1 MFKRFRKKIQKVKE
15 GMILAHT
22 FKSGERLWT
31 YPEDKIQ
38 FVCIGHENQ
47 TNEYKNFL
55 MVLNQSLHESKIL
68 ASKIVQNMENI
79 LSGDNVVKNATETIT
94 LVNYQLSLPR
104 KITEIENEL
113 KEVLF
118 CMFFVTDDEVPYT
131 YNEFE
136 NAKKIRLLNENLE
149 QKAKFFFAL
158 TDTARALIDTFNKLE
173 GVYFEGIQEQ
183 LKALI
188 LENTKKTI
196 KCTFN

>member
-15 GMILAHT
+15 GMVLAHT
-22 FKSGERLWT
+22 FKNGERLWT

-38 FVCIGHENQ
+38 FVCIAHENQ

-136 NAKKIRLLNENLE
+136 NAKKIRLLNEDLE

-158 TDTARALIDTFNKLE
+158 TATAQALIDTFNKLE

-188 LENTKKTI
+188 LENTKKT
-196 KCTFN
+196 TN

>member
-31 YPEDKIQ
+31 YREDKIQ
-38 FVCIGHENQ
+38 FVCIAHENQ

-94 LVNYQLSLPR
+94 LVNYQFSLPR

-188 LENTKKTI
+188 LENTKKT
-196 KCTFN
+196 TN

>member
-1 MFKRFRKKIQKVKE
+1 MFKKFRKKIQKVKE

-38 FVCIGHENQ
+38 FVCIAHENQ

-158 TDTARALIDTFNKLE
+158 TDTARALITTFNKLE

-188 LENTKKTI
+188 LENTKKT
-196 KCTFN
+196 TN

>member
-38 FVCIGHENQ
+38 FVCIAHENQ

-158 TDTARALIDTFNKLE
+158 TDTARALIVTFNKLE

-188 LENTKKTI
+188 LENTKKTM
-196 KCTFN
+196 N

>member
-38 FVCIGHENQ
+38 FVCIAHENQ

-136 NAKKIRLLNENLE
+136 NAKKIRLLNEDLE

-158 TDTARALIDTFNKLE
+158 TATARALIDTFNKLE

-188 LENTKKTI
+188 LENTKKT
-196 KCTFN
+196 TN

>member
-1 MFKRFRKKIQKVKE
+1 MFKKFRKKIQKVKE
-15 GMILAHT
+15 GMILAYT

-38 FVCIGHENQ
+38 FVCIAHENQ

-188 LENTKKTI
+188 LENTKKT
-196 KCTFN
+196 TN

>member
-15 GMILAHT
+15 GMVLAHT

-38 FVCIGHENQ
+38 FVCIAHENQ

-136 NAKKIRLLNENLE
+136 NAKKIRLLNEDLE

-158 TDTARALIDTFNKLE
+158 TDTAKALIATFNKLE

-188 LENTKKTI
+188 LENTKKTMS
-196 KCTFN
+196 

>member
-38 FVCIGHENQ
+38 FVCIAHENQ

-79 LSGDNVVKNATETIT
+79 LNGEDRVKNATETIT

-188 LENTKKTI
+188 LENTKKTM
-196 KCTFN
+196 N

>member
-1 MFKRFRKKIQKVKE
+1 MFKKFRKKIQKVKE
-15 GMILAHT
+15 GMILAYT

-38 FVCIGHENQ
+38 FVCIAHENQ

-158 TDTARALIDTFNKLE
+158 TDTARALIATFNKLE

-188 LENTKKTI
+188 LENTKKT
-196 KCTFN
+196 TN

>member
-1 MFKRFRKKIQKVKE
+1 MFKKFRKKIQKVKE

-38 FVCIGHENQ
+38 FVCIAHENQ

-158 TDTARALIDTFNKLE
+158 TDTARALITTFNKLE

-188 LENTKKTI
+188 LENTKKTMS
-196 KCTFN
+196 

>member
-1 MFKRFRKKIQKVKE
+1 MFKKFRKKIQKVKE

-38 FVCIGHENQ
+38 FVCIAHENQ

-158 TDTARALIDTFNKLE
+158 TDTARALITTFNKLE
-173 GVYFEGIQEQ
+173 WVYFEGIQEQ

-188 LENTKKTI
+188 LENTKKT
-196 KCTFN
+196 TN

>member
-31 YPEDKIQ
+31 YREDKIQ
-38 FVCIGHENQ
+38 FVCIAHENE

-188 LENTKKTI
+188 LENTKKT
-196 KCTFN
+196 TN

>member
-38 FVCIGHENQ
+38 FVCIAHENQ

-79 LSGDNVVKNATETIT
+79 LNGEDRVKNATETIT

-136 NAKKIRLLNENLE
+136 NAKKIRLLNEDLE

-188 LENTKKTI
+188 LENTKKTM
-196 KCTFN
+196 N

>member
-38 FVCIGHENQ
+38 FVCIAHENQ

-158 TDTARALIDTFNKLE
+158 TATARALIDTFNKLE

-188 LENTKKTI
+188 LENTKKT
-196 KCTFN
+196 TN

>member
-1 MFKRFRKKIQKVKE
+1 MFKKFRKKIQKVKE

-38 FVCIGHENQ
+38 FVCIAHENQ

-158 TDTARALIDTFNKLE
+158 TDTAKALIATFNKLE

-188 LENTKKTI
+188 LENTKKTMS
-196 KCTFN
+196 

>member
-1 MFKRFRKKIQKVKE
+1 MFKKFRKKIQKVKE
-15 GMILAHT
+15 GMVLAHT

-38 FVCIGHENQ
+38 FVCIAHENE

-79 LSGDNVVKNATETIT
+79 LNGDNVVKNATETIT

-136 NAKKIRLLNENLE
+136 NAKKIRLLNEDLE

-158 TDTARALIDTFNKLE
+158 TDTARALITTFNKLE

-188 LENTKKTI
+188 LENTKKT
-196 KCTFN
+196 TN

>member
-31 YPEDKIQ
+31 YREDKIQ
-38 FVCIGHENQ
+38 FVCIAHENQ

-94 LVNYQLSLPR
+94 LVNYQFSLPR

-158 TDTARALIDTFNKLE
+158 TDTARALINTFNKLE

-188 LENTKKTI
+188 LENTKKT
-196 KCTFN
+196 TN

>member
-31 YPEDKIQ
+31 YREDKIQ
-38 FVCIGHENQ
+38 FVCIAHENQ

-158 TDTARALIDTFNKLE
+158 TDTARALITTFNKLE

-188 LENTKKTI
+188 LENTKKT
-196 KCTFN
+196 TN

>member
-38 FVCIGHENQ
+38 FVCIAHENQ

-113 KEVLF
+113 KDVLF

-188 LENTKKTI
+188 LENTKKT
-196 KCTFN
+196 TN

>member
-1 MFKRFRKKIQKVKE
+1 MFKKFRKKIQKVKE

-38 FVCIGHENQ
+38 FVCIAHENE

-79 LSGDNVVKNATETIT
+79 LNGDNVVKNATETIT

-136 NAKKIRLLNENLE
+136 NAKKIRLLNEDLE

-188 LENTKKTI
+188 LENTKKT
-196 KCTFN
+196 TN

>member
-31 YPEDKIQ
+31 YREDKIQ
-38 FVCIGHENQ
+38 FVCIAHENQ

-136 NAKKIRLLNENLE
+136 NAKKIRLLNEDLE

-158 TDTARALIDTFNKLE
+158 TDTAKALIATFNKLE

-188 LENTKKTI
+188 LENTKKT
-196 KCTFN
+196 TN

>member
-15 GMILAHT
+15 GMVLAHT

-38 FVCIGHENQ
+38 FVCIAHENE

-79 LSGDNVVKNATETIT
+79 LNGDNVVKNATETIT
-94 LVNYQLSLPR
+94 MVNYQLSLPR

-136 NAKKIRLLNENLE
+136 NAKKIRLLNEDLE

-173 GVYFEGIQEQ
+173 VVYFEGIQEQ

-188 LENTKKTI
+188 LENTKKT
-196 KCTFN
+196 TN

>member
-38 FVCIGHENQ
+38 FVCIAHENQ

-136 NAKKIRLLNENLE
+136 NAKKIRLLNEDLE

-158 TDTARALIDTFNKLE
+158 TDTARALITTFNKLE

-188 LENTKKTI
+188 LENTKKT
-196 KCTFN
+196 TN

>member
-15 GMILAHT
+15 GMVLAHT

-38 FVCIGHENQ
+38 FVCIAHENQ

-188 LENTKKTI
+188 LENTKKTM
-196 KCTFN
+196 N

>member
-1 MFKRFRKKIQKVKE
+1 MFKKFRKKIQKVKE
-15 GMILAHT
+15 GMVLAHT

-38 FVCIGHENQ
+38 FVCIAHENQ

-136 NAKKIRLLNENLE
+136 NAKKIRLLNEDLE

-158 TDTARALIDTFNKLE
+158 TDTAKALIATFNKLE

-188 LENTKKTI
+188 LENTKKTMS
-196 KCTFN
+196 

>member
-15 GMILAHT
+15 GMVLAHT

-38 FVCIGHENQ
+38 FVCIAHENQ

-158 TDTARALIDTFNKLE
+158 TDTARALIVTFNKLE

-188 LENTKKTI
+188 LENTKKT
-196 KCTFN
+196 TN

>member
-15 GMILAHT
+15 GMVLAHT

-38 FVCIGHENQ
+38 FVCIAHENQ

-158 TDTARALIDTFNKLE
+158 TDTARALIVTFNKLE

-188 LENTKKTI
+188 LENTKKTM
-196 KCTFN
+196 N

>member
-1 MFKRFRKKIQKVKE
+1 MFKKFRKKIQKVKE
-15 GMILAHT
+15 GMVLAHT

-38 FVCIGHENQ
+38 FVCIAHENQ

-188 LENTKKTI
+188 LENTKKT
-196 KCTFN
+196 TN

>member
-38 FVCIGHENQ
+38 FVCIAHENQ

-79 LSGDNVVKNATETIT
+79 LNGDNVVKNATETIT

-188 LENTKKTI
+188 LENTKKT
-196 KCTFN
+196 TN

>member
-38 FVCIGHENQ
+38 FVCIAHENQ

-136 NAKKIRLLNENLE
+136 NAKKIRLLNEDLE

-188 LENTKKTI
+188 LENTKKT
-196 KCTFN
+196 TN

>member
-38 FVCIGHENQ
+38 FVCIAHENQ

-94 LVNYQLSLPR
+94 LVNYQFSLPR

-188 LENTKKTI
+188 LENTKKT
-196 KCTFN
+196 TN

>member
-15 GMILAHT
+15 GMILAYT

-38 FVCIGHENQ
+38 FVCIAHENQ

-188 LENTKKTI
+188 LENTKKT
-196 KCTFN
+196 TN

>member
-1 MFKRFRKKIQKVKE
+1 MFKKFRKKIQKVKE

-38 FVCIGHENQ
+38 FVCIAHENQ

-188 LENTKKTI
+188 LENTKKTM
-196 KCTFN
+196 N

>member
-38 FVCIGHENQ
+38 FVCIAHENQ

-94 LVNYQLSLPR
+94 LVNYQQLWRLFVLL
-104 KITEIENEL
+104 KGNEL

-158 TDTARALIDTFNKLE
+158 TDTARALINTFNKLE

-188 LENTKKTI
+188 LENTKKT
-196 KCTFN
+196 TN

>member
-31 YPEDKIQ
+31 YREDKIQ
-38 FVCIGHENQ
+38 FVCIAHENQ

-158 TDTARALIDTFNKLE
+158 TDTARALITTFNKLE
-173 GVYFEGIQEQ
+173 VVYFEGIQEQ

-188 LENTKKTI
+188 LENTKKT
-196 KCTFN
+196 TN

>member
-31 YPEDKIQ
+31 YREDKIQ
-38 FVCIGHENQ
+38 FVCIAHENQ

-149 QKAKFFFAL
+149 QKAKFFFSL

-188 LENTKKTI
+188 LENTKKT
-196 KCTFN
+196 TN

>member
-31 YPEDKIQ
+31 YREDKIQ
-38 FVCIGHENQ
+38 FVCIAHENQ

-136 NAKKIRLLNENLE
+136 NAKKIRLLNEDLE

-188 LENTKKTI
+188 LENTKKT
-196 KCTFN
+196 TN

>member
-15 GMILAHT
+15 GMVLAHT

-38 FVCIGHENQ
+38 FVCIAHENQ

-136 NAKKIRLLNENLE
+136 NAKKIRLLNEDLE

-158 TDTARALIDTFNKLE
+158 TATARALIDTFNKLE

-188 LENTKKTI
+188 LENTKKT
-196 KCTFN
+196 TN

>member
-1 MFKRFRKKIQKVKE
+1 MFKKFRKKLQKVKE

-38 FVCIGHENQ
+38 FVCIAHENQ

-188 LENTKKTI
+188 LENTKKTM
-196 KCTFN
+196 N